1 MTKTYHFNMKDK
13 NMNTIILRFCRC
25 ISPCLF
31 ALMLI
36 PMVFLFSSLS
46 VVSAEQALTGSQIL
60 KQVDENLQPGNLEM
74 YRKIINIEPDGKKKE
89 FVLWF
94 LKKDMDKIVTL
105 FVSPASEEGRATLRL
120 GDNMWLYI
128 PNVGK
133 PIRIT
138 SMQSV
143 VGGVFNNADIM
154 RLDYHVEYD
163 VADLT
168 EDQDQHLLDLKAKTG
183 SVAYDR
189 LKMWVLKKEL
199 VPTKIECYAA
209 TGMLIKTL
217 HFKDIKD
224 IGDGV
229 VRPAVME
236 TDSPL
241 YRGYTSIMISANL
254 KKRDLP
260 DEVFTLNYLPRV
272 KDLR

>member
-1 MTKTYHFNMKDK
+1 MKSKIVIAAFYLLVIVMT
-13 NMNTIILRFCRC
+13 
-25 ISPCLF
+25 
-31 ALMLI
+31 
-36 PMVFLFSSLS
+36 PMSGFS
-46 VVSAEQALTGSQIL
+46 EPLTGAQIL
-60 KQVDENLQPGNLEM
+60 EQVDNNLQPGDLEM

-94 LKKDMDKIVTL
+94 LKKDRDKVVTL

-154 RLDYHVEYD
+154 RLDYSVEYD
-163 VADLT
+163 VTGLS
-168 EDQDQHLLDLKAKTG
+168 EDQGQHFLELKAKTG
-183 SVAYDR
+183 AVAYDR

-199 VPTKIECYAA
+199 VPTRIDCHAA

-217 HFKDIKD
+217 HFKEVKD

-241 YRGYTSIMISANL
+241 YKGFRSIMISANL
-254 KKRDLP
+254 KKRSLP